1 MMWELIA
8 ANRRRS
14 LMLFIGMAVVL
25 CALGYMIGA
34 VALPEGGGKLGLVIA
49 VGLWMALS
57 MMSVFGGGS
66 LVLRLSGARE
76 VSQDVHPQLFN
87 VVEEMKIAAGLE
99 QMPKIYIIDDRAPNA
114 FATGLSP
121 QDSAVAVT
129 AGLLARLNRD
139 ELQGVIA
146 HEVSHIMN
154 RDMQFMTLASIM
166 LGTIVIM
173 SDVFLR
179 GMWMTGGGSSRR
191 YRSGK
196 GGGGVPPQLAILAI
210 VLAILGPVFARLL
223 YFAISRKREY
233 LADACAAR
241 LTRYPAGLAG
251 ALEKISQSTLP
262 LGAAN
267 RATAP
272 MFIAN
277 PFKKKKASAFSSW
290 SATHPPIGERIAI
303 LRCMHHGAGLDTY
316 QSAFQEVK
324 GKPSSLIP
332 TSGLK
337 EHGGVDV
344 RPPHQESVEP
354 STDPKKQVRDVLDL
368 MRAANGFVFLICACG
383 LKLKVPPELEE
394 PHLTC
399 PRCKRDN
406 QVPRA
411 QVDSAAETFAMV
423 GATVGAIAGGGEEE
437 IPIAQKMAGVDL
449 GEESPLT
456 YRRRTDSWES
466 FACMCGN
473 LLQISPAFTSS
484 QMKCRKCSRITR
496 IS

>member
-14 LMLFIGMAVVL
+14 LVLFIGMAGVL

-34 VALPEGGGKLGLVIA
+34 VALPDGGGKLGLVVA
-49 VGLWMALS
+49 VGMWMVLS

-76 VSQDVHPQLFN
+76 VSPDVHPQLFN
-87 VVEEMKIAAGLE
+87 VVEEMKIAAGLDH
-99 QMPKIYIIDDRAPNA
+99 MPKIYIIDDRAPNA

-129 AGLLARLNRD
+129 AGLLSRLNRD

-146 HEVSHIMN
+146 HEMSHIMN

-196 GGGGVPPQLAILAI
+196 GGGGVPPQLAILAV

-241 LTRYPAGLAG
+241 LTRYPSGLAG
-251 ALEKISQSTLP
+251 ALEKISQSSLQ
-262 LGAAN
+262 LGVAN

-303 LRCMHHGAGLDTY
+303 LRSMHHGAGLDTY

-324 GKPSSLIP
+324 GKASSLIP
-332 TSGLK
+332 ASGLEK
-337 EHGGVDV
+337 HGGVDV
-344 RPPHQESVEP
+344 RPPHTDSVEP
-354 STDPKKQVRDVLDL
+354 SADPTKQARDVLDL

-383 LKLKVPPELEE
+383 LKLKVPPEFEE

-411 QVDSAAETFAMV
+411 QIDSAAETFAMV
-423 GATVGAIAGGGEEE
+423 GAAVGAIAGGGEEK
-437 IPIAQKMAGVDL
+437 IPIAQAMAGVEP
-449 GEESPLT
+449 GEESPLQ

-473 LLQISPAFTSS
+473 LLQISPAFTGS

-496 IS
+496 IN

>member
-1 MMWELIA
+1 
-8 ANRRRS
+8 
-14 LMLFIGMAVVL
+14 VT
-25 CALGYMIGA
+25 
-34 VALPEGGGKLGLVIA
+34 P
-49 VGLWMALS
+49 
-57 MMSVFGGGS
+57 
-66 LVLRLSGARE
+66 
-76 VSQDVHPQLFN
+76 DVHPQLFN
-87 VVEEMKIAAGLE
+87 VVEEMKIASGLDH
-99 QMPKIYIIDDRAPNA
+99 MPKIYIIDDRAPNA

-146 HEVSHIMN
+146 HEMSHIMN

-196 GGGGVPPQLAILAI
+196 GGGGVPPQLVIIA
-210 VLAILGPVFARLL
+210 VVFAILGPVFARLL

-241 LTRYPAGLAG
+241 LTRYPSGLAG
-251 ALEKISQSTLP
+251 ALEKISQSP
-262 LGAAN
+262 LQLGVAN

-303 LRCMHHGAGLDTY
+303 LRAMEHGAGLDTY
-316 QSAFQEVK
+316 QAAFQGVK
-324 GKPSSLIP
+324 GKTSSLIP
-332 TSGLK
+332 ASGLK

-344 RPPHQESVEP
+344 RPPHKDSVDP
-354 STDPKKQVRDVLDL
+354 STDPKKQARDVLDL
-368 MRAANGFVFLICACG
+368 MRAANGFVFLICVCG
-383 LKLKVPPELEE
+383 LKLKVPPEFEE

-423 GATVGAIAGGGEEE
+423 GAAVGALAGGGEEE
-437 IPIAQKMAGVDL
+437 IPMAQAMAGVEP
-449 GEESPLT
+449 GEESPLE

-473 LLQISPAFTSS
+473 LLQISPAFTGS

-496 IS
+496 IN